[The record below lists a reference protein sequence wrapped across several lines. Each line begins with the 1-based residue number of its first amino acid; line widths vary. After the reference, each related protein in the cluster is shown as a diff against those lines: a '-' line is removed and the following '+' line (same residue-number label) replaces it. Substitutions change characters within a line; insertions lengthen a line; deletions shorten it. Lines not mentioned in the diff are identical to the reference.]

1 MAKGETFFIRASV
14 SPGDADTYTQTTIDL
29 GAYVDALGKSTLLIR
44 SIEGEWACG
53 SRATGGIPHGA
64 PFMDGNSAG
73 SAVWQLTTQSQ
84 EGLVGLNDR
93 AVIGKG
99 MIWARNP
106 DASSNPPSEVYQD
119 SHMPQHYSEGFIV
132 AVDSIYLGS
141 FGSNEW
147 GATADLTFNI
157 VLECEVQRMTEAK
170 AMALALSQQ

>member
-1 MAKGETFFIRASV
+1 MAKSETFFIRASLPV
-14 SPGDADTYTQTTIDL
+14 GDGDTFEQTSIDL

-44 SIEGEWACG
+44 NIEGEWNAG
-53 SRATGGIPHGA
+53 ARATGGIPHGA
-64 PFMDGNSAG
+64 PFMDANSAG

-84 EGLVGLNDR
+84 SSLVGLNDR

-106 DASSNPPSEVYQD
+106 DSSSNPPTEVYQD
-119 SHMPQHYSEGFIV
+119 SHLPQHYSEGYIV
-132 AVDSIYLGS
+132 AVDTIYLGG

-147 GATADLTFNI
+147 GSSADLTFNI